1 MHTFICDNKK
11 TVVQTDKGLV
21 KGYFYDHT
29 YVFQGIPYA
38 KAKRF
43 HAPEQVDAW
52 EGIFDATSYGYVCP
66 LMELGKPSGEL
77 KTPHRYWVMNE
88 DCQNLNIWTPALDDK
103 KRPVMVWFHGGGFEA
118 GSSIEQVAYDGAN
131 MAYLGDVVVVSINHR
146 LNILGYLDVSDFG
159 EEYKNSGNNG
169 TNDIIASL
177 QWVQKNIENFGG
189 DPSNV
194 TIFGQSGGG
203 TKVTTLLQSTNAD
216 GLYHKGIVM
225 SGVIDGILPD
235 SVGSG
240 KEIVEEMMKE
250 LNLTSIKELELV
262 DYQKMVDVYKKLKP
276 KYQAQ
281 NKYVGCT
288 PQLNDIYKGNPNI
301 HGFREETKDIPL
313 IIGSN
318 FGEFLPFFPTPY
330 DRNTITD
337 EEAMA
342 IIGQTFKD
350 DTDTIVSLFK
360 ETYPDRKLID
370 VLQMDT
376 VFRLCNSQ
384 YNLNRGKVN
393 PTHTFNYIFNQDF
406 IIDGGCAPWHCSDIP
421 YFFHNCELVPVCQ
434 ETGVVEDLED
444 HIFKAVMAFART
456 GNPNHEGIPEWPSTD
471 GKDEYNMLLQKE
483 WKVVKNHDHAIEPIL
498 AKIMLPMIIA
508 LFTGNKD
515 AVQH

>member
-1 MHTFICDNKK
+1 MHTFICDNEN
-11 TVVQTDKGLV
+11 TVVKTDKGLV
-21 KGYFYDHT
+21 KGYFYDDT
-29 YVFQGIPYA
+29 YIFQGIPYA
-38 KAKRF
+38 TAKRF
-43 HAPEQVDAW
+43 HAPEEVQAW
-52 EGIFDATSYGYVCP
+52 DGIFDATSYGYVCP
-66 LMELGKPSGEL
+66 LMDIGKPSGEI

-88 DCQNLNIWTPALDDK
+88 DCQNLNIWTPGLDDK

-131 MAYLGDVVVVSINHR
+131 MSLLGDVVVVSINHR

-159 EEYKNSGNNG
+159 DEYKNSGNNG

-177 QWVQKNIENFGG
+177 KWVQANIENFGG
-189 DPSNV
+189 DKNNV

-240 KEIVEEMMKE
+240 KEIVEELMKE
-250 LNLTSIKELELV
+250 LNLSSIKELETV
-262 DYQKMVDVYKKLKP
+262 DYNKMVSVYKALKP

-281 NKYVGCT
+281 QKYVGCT
-288 PQLNDIYKGNPNI
+288 PHFNDYYKGNPNI

-313 IIGSN
+313 IVGSN

-330 DRNTITD
+330 DRNRVTD
-337 EEAMA
+337 EQA
-342 IIGQTFKD
+342 IEVIKQTFKEESEK
-350 DTDTIVSLFK
+350 IVSLFK
-360 ETYPDRKLID
+360 EAYPERKIID
-370 VLQMDT
+370 VMQMDT

-393 PTHTFNYIFNQDF
+393 PTNTFNYIFNQDF

-421 YFFHNCELVPVCQ
+421 YFFHNCNLVPVCQ
-434 ETGVVEDLED
+434 EKGVVDPLED
-444 HIFKAVMAFART
+444 VIFKAVMAFART
-456 GNPNHEGIPEWPSTD
+456 GNPNHPGLPQWPSTD
-471 GKDEYNMLLQKE
+471 GVDEYNMLLQKE
-483 WKVVKNHDHAIEPIL
+483 CEVVKNHDHELEPIL
-498 AKIMLPMIIA
+498 AKIMLPFIIS